1 MTPEKATYYRLMLL
15 AGLREEFD
23 QDLEQT
29 LETADPIPDPELDLA
44 FCMSDLD
51 KTISVLNN
59 YALMFSVDEAQVCEM
74 VLTEL
79 RKQYLE
85 QRLTSAQLV
94 QIMYT
99 IAQAQESWQ
108 DDPWDK
114 LRYPFYDYELM
125 EEGLLS
131 QETFECAFRDFL
143 LLDKHTDVWAL
154 EKEHQQKKKKSFW
167 DFFRKRKGKEKF
179 L

>member
-23 QDLEQT
+23 RDLELT

-51 KTISVLNN
+51 KTISVLYN
-59 YALMFSVDEAQVCEM
+59 YALMFSVDEKQVCQM

-79 RKQYLE
+79 RNQYLE
-85 QRLTSAQLV
+85 RRLTSEQLV
-94 QIMYT
+94 HIMYA
-99 IAQAQESWQ
+99 IAQAKEGWQ

-125 EEGLLS
+125 EDGLLS

-143 LLDKHTDVWAL
+143 LLDKHTDVWVL

-167 DFFRKRKGKEKF
+167 DFFRKR
-179 L
+179 